1 MHQGKVPFLSCLI
14 RHIETSAAKKQKTKN
29 KKNVGSSLEEAYQ
42 NRKAGVERAH
52 ECLQCVLTDVLP
64 VVSFTQL
71 WYRWVP
77 SKSGEEKIKAR

>member
-1 MHQGKVPFLSCLI
+1 M
-14 RHIETSAAKKQKTKN
+14 
-29 KKNVGSSLEEAYQ
+29 EEAYQ

-77 SKSGEEKIKAR
+77 SNSGEEKIKAR